1 MFHVGTCSWTDRTL
15 IEESDF
21 YPKEMQ
27 TPAARL
33 RFYATCFDT
42 VEVDSTFYAF
52 PAERNAILWAERTP
66 EGFLFN
72 VKALS
77 LFTFHRTPKRALPL
91 FLLKEL
97 GSEWQSAEDF
107 SAKDVPQPWLGEVLF
122 AFLKTLQP
130 LRERGKLGYVL
141 FQFPPW
147 FRPEPESFAYLE
159 WLRNHTEGITA
170 AIEFRHRSWV
180 ARENFPDTARLLE
193 DLDFPLVCV
202 DEPDLPW
209 TVPPFFEQTSTIA
222 VVRFHGRNKEAWQTK
237 NVPVWEKFRYLY
249 TTEELEDWKKRI
261 LQKLHHNSEAFLMFN
276 NCYRDFAVRN
286 ALEMKALL
294 KEEESHASA

>member
-1 MFHVGTCSWTDRTL
+1 MTWVFHVGTCSWTDRTL
-15 IEESDF
+15 IEEGDF
-21 YPKEMQ
+21 YPKEVQ
-27 TPAARL
+27 TPAERL
-33 RFYATCFDT
+33 RFYAAHFDT

-77 LFTFHRTPKRALPL
+77 LFTLHRTPKRALPL
-91 FLLKEL
+91 FLLREL
-97 GSEWQSAEDF
+97 GPTRQGGEDL
-107 SAKDVPQPWLGEVLF
+107 SAKDVPQSWLGEVLL

-130 LRERGKLGYVL
+130 LREKGKLGYVL

-147 FRPEPESFAYLE
+147 FRPESESFAYLE
-159 WLRNHTEGITA
+159 WLRNHTEGITT

-180 ARENFPDTARLLE
+180 QKGSFTRTLQFLK
-193 DLDFPLVCV
+193 DLGFALVCV

-209 TVPPFFEQTSTIA
+209 TVPPFFEVTQRIA

-237 NVPVWEKFRYLY
+237 HLSVSERFRYLY
-249 TTEELEDWKKRI
+249 SLEELTEWKRRI
-261 LQKLHHNSEAFLMFN
+261 LAKSHRDTEVFIMFN

-286 ALEMKALL
+286 ALEMQRLL
-294 KEEESHASA
+294 REGD

>member
-15 IEESDF
+15 VEESDF
-21 YPKEMQ
+21 YPKEVQ

-33 RFYATCFDT
+33 RFYATHFDT

-52 PAERNAILWAERTP
+52 PAERNAVLWAERTP

-97 GSEWQSAEDF
+97 GSEWQSAEDL
-107 SAKDVPQPWLGEVLF
+107 SAKDVPQSWLGEALL
-122 AFLKTLQP
+122 AFLRTLQP
-130 LRERGKLGYVL
+130 LKERGKLGYVL

-159 WLRNHTEGITA
+159 WLRNHTEGVTA

-180 ARENFPDTARLLE
+180 QRGVFPRTLQFLK
-193 DLDFPLVCV
+193 DLGLALTCV

-209 TVPPFFEQTSTIA
+209 TVPPFFETTHKIA
-222 VVRFHGRNKEAWQTK
+222 IVRFHGRNKEAWQTK
-237 NVPVWEKFRYLY
+237 NTPVSEKFRYLY
-249 TTEELEDWKKRI
+249 SREELTEWKRRI
-261 LQKLHHNSEAFLMFN
+261 IAKYSADTEVFVMFN

-286 ALEMKALL
+286 ALEMQKLL
-294 KEEESHASA
+294 REGD

>member
-21 YPKEMQ
+21 YPKDVQ

-33 RFYATCFDT
+33 RFYATYFDT

-66 EGFLFN
+66 ESFLFN

-77 LFTFHRTPKRALPL
+77 LFTFHHTPKRALPL
-91 FLLKEL
+91 FLTKEL
-97 GSEWQSAEDF
+97 GPEWQSAETL
-107 SAKDVPQPWLGEVLF
+107 SARDVPQSWLEEALF

-130 LRERGKLGYVL
+130 LKEKEKLGYVL

-180 ARENFPDTARLLE
+180 QKGVFSRTLQFLK
-193 DLDFPLVCV
+193 DLGLALVCV

-209 TVPPFFEQTSTIA
+209 TVPPFFATTHRIA
-222 VVRFHGRNKEAWQTK
+222 IVRFHGRNKEAWQTK
-237 NVPVWEKFRYLY
+237 NLSVSEKFRYLY
-249 TTEELEDWKKRI
+249 SKEELIEWKRRI
-261 LQKLHHNSEAFLMFN
+261 LARSSENTEVFVMFN

-286 ALEMKALL
+286 ALEMQRLL
-294 KEEESHASA
+294 REGD

>member
-21 YPKEMQ
+21 YPKDVQ

-33 RFYATCFDT
+33 RFYATHFDT

-52 PAERNAILWAERTP
+52 PAERNAALWAERTP

-77 LFTFHRTPKRALPL
+77 LFTFHHTPKRALPL

-97 GSEWQSAEDF
+97 GSVWQNAETLSAR
-107 SAKDVPQPWLGEVLF
+107 DVPQSWLGEVLF

-130 LRERGKLGYVL
+130 LKERGKLGYVL

-147 FRPEPESFAYLE
+147 FRPEPESLAYLE
-159 WLRNHTEGITA
+159 WLRNHTEGVTT

-180 ARENFPDTARLLE
+180 QKGVFPRTLQFLK
-193 DLDFPLVCV
+193 DLGLALVCV
-202 DEPDLPW
+202 DEPDLSW
-209 TVPPFFEQTSTIA
+209 TIPPFFETTHRIA
-222 VVRFHGRNKEAWQTK
+222 IVRFHGRNKEAWQTK
-237 NVPVWEKFRYLY
+237 NLPVSEKFRYFY
-249 TTEELEDWKKRI
+249 SKEELIEWKRRI
-261 LQKLHHNSEAFLMFN
+261 LAKSSENTEVFVMFN

-286 ALEMKALL
+286 ALEMRRLL
-294 KEEESHASA
+294 REGD